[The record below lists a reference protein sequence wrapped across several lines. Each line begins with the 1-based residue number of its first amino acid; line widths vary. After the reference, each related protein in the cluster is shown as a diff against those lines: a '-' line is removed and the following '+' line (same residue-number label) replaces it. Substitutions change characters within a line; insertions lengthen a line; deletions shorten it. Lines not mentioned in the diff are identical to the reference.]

1 MIFNVTTHV
10 DHYMMNNQNMH
21 ESRAFSL
28 VFALIIVI
36 VQPALADY
44 IPSGGSGGGSIA
56 LGDPTAG
63 TVSIIAPSDINDWI
77 LSPASGTNTKAGTLK
92 VSADCNWQITATD
105 QDSTNTK
112 GYMTEWDG
120 SNYVTNPTKL
130 ASPMK
135 VSVSTGGI
143 VTTGSEVTLPAGGT
157 IATGSNTN
165 GEQSIDVNFNQPVLW
180 TDKVLTGGHK
190 YRIIVTFAIT
200 AT

>member
-1 MIFNVTTHV
+1 MKEWLHRNP
-10 DHYMMNNQNMH
+10 D
-21 ESRAFSL
+21 FSL
-28 VFALIIVI
+28 SLCLVFFIFIATSAA
-36 VQPALADY
+36 QDY
-44 IPSGGSGGGSIA
+44 IPPGASGGGSIT

-77 LSPASGTNTKAGTLK
+77 LSPAEGTNTKTGTLM
-92 VSADCNWQITATD
+92 VSADCNWRITATD
-105 QDSTNTK
+105 QDSTYTK

-130 ASPMK
+130 ASPMQ

-157 IATGSNTN
+157 IATGSSTN
-165 GEQSIDVNFNQPVLW
+165 DEQSINANFNQPVLW

-190 YRIIVTFAIT
+190 YRMIVTFTIS